1 MKLVLKNSMEAG
13 LSSLVNEVGVGPKLF
28 TQVHQYNG
36 LDSFFTPGDPEAVG
50 GRETLSL
57 SLSLSLSSKLLLFF
71 LLLILVSGYF
81 AYAIFFKLLLFLF
94 SLLIISML
102 TLLFILQI
110 YSCLKKKK
118 IFMSSCPRLRA
129 HAQVMKPLKLKIL
142 FIT

>member
-13 LSSLVNEVGVGPKLF
+13 FSLVNEVGVGPKLF

-50 GRETLSL
+50 GRETLSP
-57 SLSLSLSSKLLLFF
+57 SLSLSSKLLLFF

-118 IFMSSCPRLRA
+118 FMSSCPLLRA